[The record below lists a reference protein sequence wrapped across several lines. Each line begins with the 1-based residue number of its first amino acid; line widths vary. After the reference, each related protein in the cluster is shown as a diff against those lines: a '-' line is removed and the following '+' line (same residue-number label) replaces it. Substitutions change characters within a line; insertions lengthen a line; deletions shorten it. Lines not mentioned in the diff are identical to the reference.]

1 MGSKTRRIKIKSLR
15 ITKDFLE
22 KLGRILEGD
31 IEIIKKE
38 SETKIQKLIDEKK
51 KESKKLISCSKKE
64 RESWFID
71 RIEHIKH
78 IHKPPYSLSYSIN
91 SQEEELKFSSVKELL
106 GTPVFPQKIKSMSFR
121 VSHYDAKYVDISISF
136 DNDYDSIANFYLS
149 SEDESKI
156 LQFEKNIKELFDE
169 YSSNYNWVFKIPGSK
184 YFILQL
190 FAGILIIFGLNLLL
204 KIQKIVLKSLSRDIL
219 ALYIAFSIFGLFLL
233 FNFVLRYLYPYY
245 DFSMNEKNQLRK
257 AIKGVFWILLLG
269 ILSSLIYDVI
279 NIFS

>member
-91 SQEEELKFSSVKELL
+91 SQEE
-106 GTPVFPQKIKSMSFR
+106 
-121 VSHYDAKYVDISISF
+121 
-136 DNDYDSIANFYLS
+136 
-149 SEDESKI
+149 
-156 LQFEKNIKELFDE
+156 
-169 YSSNYNWVFKIPGSK
+169 
-184 YFILQL
+184 
-190 FAGILIIFGLNLLL
+190 
-204 KIQKIVLKSLSRDIL
+204 
-219 ALYIAFSIFGLFLL
+219 
-233 FNFVLRYLYPYY
+233 
-245 DFSMNEKNQLRK
+245 
-257 AIKGVFWILLLG
+257 
-269 ILSSLIYDVI
+269 
-279 NIFS
+279 